1 MLSREGKQT
10 DRGAVG
16 AEFIGYNRR
25 RREALLLQEF
35 PHQPNCRP
43 SVPAGLNQEIQDF
56 ALTVHGTPEI
66 ELPPSNY
73 DDHLVQVPAFG
84 RSWPPTLNPPRIGP
98 TEFQD
103 PSSNCLIRDVET
115 TLGKQ
120 VLNVPIAQRETAI
133 EPDGM
138 LDDDRWKAVTTVGYL
153 AHPETL
159 KHRPCRSHA
168 VNVTMPVAAF
178 TASTRIADI
187 PPDVVH
193 LGKKSILDSL
203 ATGLSGSVAP
213 GSVLMRRYVETLG
226 CSAGSCMVIGS
237 ALRLPPRFAALANG
251 TAMHIDDFDDTWQ
264 SRPDGPRAR
273 HTARMGVHPSG
284 PVLSA
289 VLAAAEGEGRSGADV
304 LAACLVG
311 VEVCC
316 AVFDATD
323 AVEVDN
329 ALHTTSS
336 CALVGAAAGVA
347 NLRGLGEQDVRRML
361 GIACDQTGGLTAQ
374 AGTMAKSWH
383 GGRAAESAIVA
394 ADLTELGFTA
404 EESVLEHPGGYFHTN
419 SPSIDY
425 HQSMGKR

>member
-1 MLSREGKQT
+1 MTPQASTGK
-10 DRGAVG
+10 A
-16 AEFIGYNRR
+16 
-25 RREALLLQEF
+25 
-35 PHQPNCRP
+35 
-43 SVPAGLNQEIQDF
+43 PA
-56 ALTVHGTPEI
+56 A
-66 ELPPSNY
+66 
-73 DDHLVQVPAFG
+73 
-84 RSWPPTLNPPRIGP
+84 
-98 TEFQD
+98 TE
-103 PSSNCLIRDVET
+103 R
-115 TLGKQ
+115 
-120 VLNVPIAQRETAI
+120 
-133 EPDGM
+133 
-138 LDDDRWKAVTTVGYL
+138 
-153 AHPETL
+153 
-159 KHRPCRSHA
+159 
-168 VNVTMPVAAF
+168 VAAF

-193 LGKKSILDSL
+193 LGKKSIIDSL

-213 GSVLMRRYVETLG
+213 GSVLIRRYVETLG

-273 HTARMGVHPSG
+273 YTARMGVHPSG

-289 VLAAAEGEGRSGADV
+289 VLAVAEGEGRSGADV

-311 VEVCC
+311 VEVSC

-425 HQSMGKR
+425 HQSMDTGESGDGLDSFRVFLVVEAGFGDFVFDGIHGFEDDVGEELLAHVVPYVFDRVELRRVWRQGSDRHGVRDVEGSWTVTGCAVVDHEDVLAVMPTGQFV